1 MLRQIILN
9 LSSKCFFYE
18 NNWSILRFRRIC
30 QKTLRGDR
38 DIVTMNGIVTNFRRK
53 FEPHSQAYIPIISTY
68 RPLTC
73 LKNGLNMHA
82 SVYTITVSL
91 MAFRL
96 QLQFNIKNDNQ
107 SLNFGFVLMHNKN
120 SKVKLMPNSHTEA
133 ESKRKLDIF
142 FISIDRSSC
151 RDSEIALDSIVSE
164 GTLRG
169 SRNNLIVNNA
179 TDCVL
184 NSKF

>member
-1 MLRQIILN
+1 MRLAPQQFHITFIR
-9 LSSKCFFYE
+9 LSIRSYA
-18 NNWSILRFRRIC
+18 LVR
-30 QKTLRGDR
+30 
-38 DIVTMNGIVTNFRRK
+38 
-53 FEPHSQAYIPIISTY
+53 A
-68 RPLTC
+68 
-73 LKNGLNMHA
+73 
-82 SVYTITVSL
+82 ITVAL
-91 MAFRL
+91 WRL
-96 QLQFNIKNDNQ
+96 QLQFNIKKYNQ
-107 SLNFGFVLMHNKN
+107 SPNFGFPLMHNKN
-120 SKVKLMPNSHTEA
+120 SKGKLMPNSHTEA

>member
-1 MLRQIILN
+1 MRQVPRLYRITFLGSQCVCFS
-9 LSSKCFFYE
+9 LS
-18 NNWSILRFRRIC
+18 NNSC
-30 QKTLRGDR
+30 
-38 DIVTMNGIVTNFRRK
+38 
-53 FEPHSQAYIPIISTY
+53 P
-68 RPLTC
+68 
-73 LKNGLNMHA
+73 
-82 SVYTITVSL
+82 
-91 MAFRL
+91 MAFLL
-96 QLQFNIKNDNQ
+96 QLQFKIKKDNQ
-107 SLNFGFVLMHNKN
+107 STNFGFAVMHNKN